1 MATTYKNYSISSSKG
16 KLYLKEKAPKEGYE
30 EIIYGTNGEKKT
42 YHKYED
48 SIQGKPKEFNTKEVD
63 FEGRKLRFL
72 EFSLEDGDTI
82 NKISVPLKN
91 KSGYTNEVKAIV
103 SALNDLKTDE
113 VVTFTPK
120 VTTYT
125 PANGGKPK
133 ENLNIY
139 VNYVNILGDNGKGLS
154 TGFIPFSEIPRAE
167 KEVDEDDGEVTWN
180 WKPVNKFFTTK
191 IKEIS
196 DKFPVAPTPEAPKEE
211 TKPVA
216 TQAKTASAPET
227 EEEDNSDELP
237 F

>member
-30 EIIYGTNGEKKT
+30 EVTYGINGEKKT

-48 SIQGKPKEFNTKEVD
+48 SIQGKPKEFNTKEVE

-91 KSGYTNEVKAIV
+91 KSGYTNEVKSIV
-103 SALNDLKTDE
+103 SALDKLDINE

-120 VTTYT
+120 VITYT

-180 WKPVNKFFTTK
+180 WKLVNKFFTTK

-196 DKFPVAPTPEAPKEE
+196 DKFPVAPTSESPKEE
-211 TKPVA
+211 AKPVA
-216 TQAKTASAPET
+216 TQAKTASAPEA
-227 EEEDNSDELP
+227 EEDDDDSLP